1 MSKRKRIEKIIDRL
15 DLGWSDLYCSRTKTA
30 GNKVLVLT
38 ENVRGKT
45 LEGKLDR
52 MELATNVLDID
63 ESMSYS
69 IFDTKGSKHPSAQI
83 YAVDFPSD
91 LRASIY
97 LLLGGYYRQ
106 SILCLRNWLEMRLT
120 GVYFGFINPDRKYYR
135 EWMRGKRRAPIG
147 QDLIKKLFSRAEFHK
162 ADKKLKLRERLRSV
176 QGELSAFTHGAIL
189 EKYDLQSE
197 TDNVPRFNP
206 QSVDLW
212 CDFALR
218 VLRELVFCYF
228 LAYSKD
234 AFISWATEEQ
244 EALCNFLPHEYLEEL
259 KKAGIFSRKH
269 APRTKEKRE

>member
-1 MSKRKRIEKIIDRL
+1 MSDRKRIEKIIDRL
-15 DLGWSDLYCSRTKTA
+15 DLGWSDFYHSETKA
-30 GNKVLVLT
+30 ADNKILVLS
-38 ENVRGKT
+38 ENVRGRT
-45 LEGKLDR
+45 LQEKLDK
-52 MELATNVLDID
+52 MELATKVLDID
-63 ESMSYS
+63 ESMSFS
-69 IFDTKGSKHPSAQI
+69 IFNKKGAKHPSAQI

-120 GVYFGFINPDRKYYR
+120 GVYFGFINPDQKHYQ

-162 ADKKLKLRERLRSV
+162 VDKKLKLREQLRSL

-189 EKYDLQSE
+189 EKYNLQSE

-206 QSVDLW
+206 QSIDLW
-212 CDFALR
+212 CDFAVR

-228 LAYSKD
+228 LAYHQD
-234 AFISWATEEQ
+234 AFI
-244 EALCNFLPHEYLEEL
+244 YLEVEEREAIRKL
-259 KKAGIFSRKH
+259 LPSEYVKEFERAGIFGKKTTSSGFAK
-269 APRTKEKRE
+269 